1 MFLAGDE
8 ISRPVKHYV
17 VETYRKR
24 LAGVFSASL
33 RMAVAGMT
41 PGCADPASL
50 TAAELA
56 AYHGG
61 GLVPNR
67 PLEDALDGLC
77 DSMFKAEVAKY
88 WQTTVDALQA
98 CQRTNHLQ
106 RTTFQWFHENLLP
119 VDAITSPPIRCVKS
133 HCVLHCFSY
142 SFYFINKIPFLCQ
155 SLYPWDNGH

>member
-1 MFLAGDE
+1 MGMFWLAGDE

-17 VETYRKR
+17 AETYRKR

-41 PGCADPASL
+41 PPGCPAL
-50 TAAELA
+50 TASDELA

-61 GLVPNR
+61 GGLVPPNR

-77 DSMFKAEVAKY
+77 DSMLKAEVAKY

-133 HCVLHCFSY
+133 YCVLHTPCY
-142 SFYFINKIPFLCQ
+142 II
-155 SLYPWDNGH
+155 LY